1 MQSII
6 SNEPLTFRPAP
17 PLPTALASSALGGP
31 FEGEGEVRG
40 VVPAWLRG
48 RLIRTA
54 PAIFEFDNWRAEHWF
69 DALGMLYSFD
79 IGANGRVH
87 WMQRL
92 LECEL
97 NRSVLHGRDELASFG
112 TRNRR
117 GLFQRLLHPI
127 PRSTDNANVNI
138 RPEGSH
144 WIAMTET
151 ERQLTI
157 DPDSLKTAAEVHFA
171 DALPKKLLV
180 TAHPH
185 DDSERKELINIGVLY
200 GARSALIVFSQAYGS
215 TARREIGRVP
225 LRRVPYVHSF
235 AITRTK
241 IVLILAPYDLRP
253 ASLLWSKRPIS
264 EHYRWSPENGTRIVV
279 MDRGSGTCTEH
290 QGPSFF
296 FFHTV
301 NAFDLDHGAIR
312 LELLAY
318 ADASVIRQGM
328 RMSDIRRD
336 GLPSLTPNLRRITID
351 PNRADFRMETVGPAV
366 GFEFPKIHYARA
378 NGRPHRYVWGSDL
391 SRLVRIDTTT
401 DDATHRSLDGVTFGE
416 PVFVAHPEAIEED
429 DGVLLTVGSS
439 SVTQGSEMTIW
450 DARTLDIL
458 ARITVPI
465 AIPLGFHG
473 GFESR

>member
-1 MQSII
+1 MLNTIQTD
-6 SNEPLTFRPAP
+6 PLTCRSKD
-17 PLPTALASSALGGP
+17 LPTALRSSALSGP
-31 FEGEGEVRG
+31 FEGRAAVEGRI
-40 VVPAWLRG
+40 PDWLRG

-54 PAIFEFDNWRAEHWF
+54 PAVFDLDDWHADHWF
-69 DALGMLYSFD
+69 DALGMLYSFE
-79 IGANGRVH
+79 IGGDGTVH

-92 LECEL
+92 LECEF
-97 NRSVLHGRDELASFG
+97 NRSILRGSNELGAFG
-112 TRNRR
+112 TRSRR
-117 GLFQRLLHPI
+117 SVMQRVFHPTA
-127 PRSTDNANVNI
+127 RSTDNANVNI
-138 RPEGSH
+138 RPNGRH

-157 DPDSLKTAAEVHFA
+157 DPHSLKTAAEVRFT
-171 DALPKKLLV
+171 DALPSELLV
-180 TAHPH
+180 GAHPH
-185 DDSERKELINIGVLY
+185 DDSERKELINIGVHY
-200 GARSALIVFSQAYGS
+200 GARSGLIVFSQAYGS

-279 MDRGSGTCTEH
+279 MDRGSGKCAEH
-290 QGPSFF
+290 QGPPFF

-328 RMSDIRRD
+328 LMSDIRRD
-336 GLPSLTPNLRRITID
+336 GLPSLTPNLRRITVD

-366 GFEFPKIHYARA
+366 GFEFPMIHYARA

-391 SRLVRIDTTT
+391 SRLVRLDTTT
-401 DDATHRSLDGVTFGE
+401 DDVTIRSLDDVTFGE